1 MAPHTINMTAAY
13 RQLEKKSYGKLLQIV
28 HLL

>member
-13 RQLEKKSYGKLLQIV
+13 RQLEKKSYGKLLQTK
-28 HLL
+28 

>member
-13 RQLEKKSYGKLLQIV
+13 RQLEKNHGKLLQIV

>member
-13 RQLEKKSYGKLLQIV
+13 RQLENNHMVNSSK
-28 HLL
+28 